1 MADVMGRSQQDAGSQ
16 AWKGVYLATMAVAP
30 VEMEAAKFAGITIDS
45 VRRARLADPQFAQE
59 EADAISAS
67 VALLFVVIWDLA
79 IKGNVTALIFLLK
92 TLAPA
97 QFGQPTE
104 VTGVGGG
111 PVKVSV
117 ESPRE
122 RLEARFIEIDGR
134 TGGSVNGQ

>member
-1 MADVMGRSQQDAGSQ
+1 MGRSQQDAGSQ
-16 AWKGVYLATMAVAP
+16 SWKGVYLATMAVAP

-45 VRRARLADPQFAQE
+45 VRRARLADPQFAQG
-59 EADAISAS
+59 EADAKTAA
-67 VALLFVVIWDLA
+67 VALLFVKIWALA
-79 IKGNVTALIFLLK
+79 INGNVTALIFLLK
-92 TLAPA
+92 TLDPV

-122 RLEARFIEIDGR
+122 RLEARFIEIESR
-134 TGGSVNGQ
+134 TGGGANG